1 MLASFDEYTQAV
13 AKLSKYAYAYY
24 VLDDP
29 IASDEEYDILYHE
42 VKAYEDS
49 HPQSISPLS
58 PTQRVGGEVLEEFSK
73 SRHLSRMWSLDDVFS
88 VGEMSEWVD
97 KILKSYPNASFVCS
111 PKFDGA
117 SLNLR
122 YQNGTLISAATRGDG
137 LVGEE
142 VLHNAKTIRS
152 IPLHIPH
159 KELVE
164 IRGEV
169 VIKKDDFESINNE
182 RLQKGE
188 PLFANPR
195 NAAAGSLRQLD
206 SAITAKRKLLFVPW
220 GIGTTSSETKSG
232 EVDLS
237 QTKSNKAKT
246 NEAKS
251 NEADLGKTNSNSKL
265 DFALLDSSFY
275 GAMRQI
281 QDFGFAPFL
290 GDLAVAKDA
299 QEIHAHYEKLKSKRD
314 DFEMLLDGM
323 VIMLDSFASQAQ
335 LGWTSKSPRFAC
347 AYKFPALEKITK
359 ILSITHQVGRT
370 GVITPVAELEPVE
383 IEGAKIS
390 RATLHNYAEIAKK
403 DIQINDFVVL
413 IRSGDV
419 IPKIIKS
426 IPTRRDGTQERILP
440 PTHCPICDK
449 ELVKEDIFI
458 RCANLSCQARVKESI
473 VHFASKKALNI
484 DGLGEKIIYLLY
496 DMGKISSI
504 LDIYALK
511 REDLA
516 DLEGFKDK
524 KIANLLEAIQA
535 SKGVE
540 LWRVINALGIPNIG
554 EWASKQLASSF
565 GVEFYTKSK
574 DEILAINGFGEEM
587 AQSILEF
594 GVINAKIIARILE
607 IISPKVPP
615 LRTINASSVALGGEN
630 QGGGNQGEANTQGG
644 AGNAGN
650 VSNVDNVDNARDLG
664 QIFAGKTFVITGT
677 LSRPRDE
684 IKQMLESLG
693 ARVSGS
699 VSAKTDFVLCGES
712 AGSKEAK
719 ARALGVKIINEAEL
733 GNMLA

>member
-88 VGEMSEWVD
+88 EGKMSEWVD

-169 VIKKDDFESINNE
+169 VIKKEDFESINSE

-220 GIGTTSSETKSG
+220 GIGTISSETKSS
-232 EVDLS
+232 EVDSS
-237 QTKSNKAKT
+237 QTNPNEVDSS
-246 NEAKS
+246 EAKS
-251 NEADLGKTNSNSKL
+251 NEADLDKTNSNAKL
-265 DFALLDSSFY
+265 DFTLLDSSFY

-299 QEIHAHYEKLKSKRD
+299 REIHAHYEKLKSKRD

-390 RATLHNYAEIAKK
+390 RATLHNHAEIAKK

-426 IPTRRDGTQERILP
+426 IPARRNGTQVRILP

-504 LDIYALK
+504 LDIYELK

-524 KIANLLEAIQA
+524 KITNLLEAIQA

-565 GVEFYTKSK
+565 GVEFYTRSK

-615 LRTINASSVALGGEN
+615 LRVISDSSGDFGSGN
-630 QGGGNQGEANTQGG
+630 QGGKNQGEASTQGG
-644 AGNAGN
+644 VGKA
-650 VSNVDNVDNARDLG
+650 SNVDNERDLG

-719 ARALGVKIINEAEL
+719 ARALGVKIISEAEL
-733 GNMLA
+733 ENML

>member
-49 HPQSISPLS
+49 YPQSISPLS
-58 PTQRVGGEVLEEFSK
+58 PTQRVGGEVLDEFSK

-169 VIKKDDFESINNE
+169 VIKKEDFEAINNE

-220 GIGTTSSETKSG
+220 GIGTISSEI
-232 EVDLS
+232 
-237 QTKSNKAKT
+237 KT
-246 NEAKS
+246 NEADSSKAKS
-251 NEADLGKTNSNSKL
+251 NEADLGKTSPNSKL
-265 DFALLDSSFY
+265 DFTLLDSSFY

-290 GDLAVAKDA
+290 GDLAVVKDA
-299 QEIHAHYEKLKSKRD
+299 REIHAHYERLKSKRD

-504 LDIYALK
+504 LDIYTLK

-607 IISPKVPP
+607 IISPKVPQ
-615 LRTINASSVALGGEN
+615 LRTINASSGALGGEN
-630 QGGGNQGEANTQGG
+630 QGGGNQGEASTQSS
-644 AGNAGN
+644 AGNA
-650 VSNVDNVDNARDLG
+650 SNVDNVDNARDLG

-733 GNMLA
+733 GNMLV

>member
-88 VGEMSEWVD
+88 EGEMSEWVD

-169 VIKKDDFESINNE
+169 VIKKEDFETINSE

-188 PLFANPR
+188 ALFANPR

-220 GIGTTSSETKSG
+220 GIGTISSEANPNGADSSQTNPN

-237 QTKSNKAKT
+237 
-246 NEAKS
+246 EAKS
-251 NEADLGKTNSNSKL
+251 NEADLDKTNPNSKL
-265 DFALLDSSFY
+265 DFAPLDSSFY

-299 QEIHAHYEKLKSKRD
+299 REIHAHYEKLKSKRD
-314 DFEMLLDGM
+314 SFEMLLDGM

-426 IPTRRDGTQERILP
+426 IPTRRDGTQVRILP

-511 REDLA
+511 KEDLA

-524 KIANLLEAIQA
+524 KITNLLEAIQA

-615 LRTINASSVALGGEN
+615 LKMISDSSGDFGSGNQGGEN
-630 QGGGNQGEANTQGG
+630 QGEASTQGG
-644 AGNAGN
+644 VGKASNAG
-650 VSNVDNVDNARDLG
+650 DLG

-719 ARALGVKIINEAEL
+719 ARALGVKIISEAEL
-733 GNMLA
+733 ENML

>member
-88 VGEMSEWVD
+88 KGEMSEWVD

-152 IPLHIPH
+152 IPLHIPY

-169 VIKKDDFESINNE
+169 VIKKEDFESINNE

-220 GIGTTSSETKSG
+220 GIGTISSETKSS
-232 EVDLS
+232 EVDSS
-237 QTKSNKAKT
+237 QKNPNEVDSS
-246 NEAKS
+246 EAKS
-251 NEADLGKTNSNSKL
+251 NEADLDKTNPNSKL

-275 GAMRQI
+275 GAMKQI

-299 QEIHAHYEKLKSKRD
+299 REIHAHYEKLKSKRD

-426 IPTRRDGTQERILP
+426 IPARRDGTQSRIIP

-504 LDIYALK
+504 LDIYELK

-524 KIANLLEAIQA
+524 KITNLLEAIQA

-565 GVEFYTKSK
+565 GVEFYTRSK

-615 LRTINASSVALGGEN
+615 LRVMSDSSGAFGSGN
-630 QGGGNQGEANTQGG
+630 QGGGNQGEASTHGG
-644 AGNAGN
+644 VGKA
-650 VSNVDNVDNARDLG
+650 SNVDNERDLG

-699 VSAKTDFVLCGES
+699 VSAKTDFVLCGDS

-733 GNMLA
+733 ENML

>member
-24 VLDDP
+24 VLDEP
-29 IASDEEYDILYHE
+29 IASDEEYDILYHQ
-42 VKAYEDS
+42 VKSYEDS
-49 HPQSISPLS
+49 HPECISPLS

-88 VGEMSEWVD
+88 EGEMSEWVG

-122 YQNGTLISAATRGDG
+122 YENGTLISAATRGDG

-159 KELVE
+159 KDLVE

-169 VIKKDDFESINNE
+169 VIKKEDFEAINNE

-220 GIGTTSSETKSG
+220 GIGTKS
-232 EVDLS
+232 S
-237 QTKSNKAKT
+237 QTKSS
-246 NEAKS
+246 EVKS
-251 NEADLGKTNSNSKL
+251 SQNQNL
-265 DFALLDSSFY
+265 DFAPLDSSFY

-299 QEIHAHYEKLKSKRD
+299 KEIQAHYENLKSKRD
-314 DFEMLLDGM
+314 SFEMLLDGM

-426 IPTRRDGTQERILP
+426 IPARRDGTQVSILP
-440 PTHCPICDK
+440 PTRCPICDK

-511 REDLA
+511 REDLE

-524 KIANLLEAIQA
+524 KIANLLESIQA

-554 EWASKQLASSF
+554 EWASKQLANRF
-565 GVEFYTKSK
+565 GVEFHTKNK
-574 DEILAINGFGEEM
+574 DEILSINGFGEEM

-594 GVINAKIIARILE
+594 ALINEKIIARILE

-615 LRTINASSVALGGEN
+615 LKMISDSSGTLGGEN
-630 QGGGNQGEANTQGG
+630 QGWGNQGEASTQSG
-644 AGNAGN
+644 AGNA
-650 VSNVDNVDNARDLG
+650 SNVDNAHDLG

-712 AGSKEAK
+712 AGSKESK
-719 ARALGVKIINEAEL
+719 ARALGVKIISEAEL
-733 GNMLA
+733 ENMLNAK

>member
-169 VIKKDDFESINNE
+169 VIKKEDFESINNE

-220 GIGTTSSETKSG
+220 GIGTISSETKSG

-237 QTKSNKAKT
+237 QTNPNEVDSSET
-246 NEAKS
+246 NPNA
-251 NEADLGKTNSNSKL
+251 KL
-265 DFALLDSSFY
+265 DFVPLDSSFY
-275 GAMRQI
+275 GAMKQI

-299 QEIHAHYEKLKSKRD
+299 REIHAHYEKLKSKRD

-426 IPTRRDGTQERILP
+426 IPTRRNGTQERILP

-524 KIANLLEAIQA
+524 KISNLLEAIQA

-615 LRTINASSVALGGEN
+615 LKMINASSENLGSKN
-630 QGGGNQGEANTQGG
+630 QGGGNQGEASTQSG
-644 AGNAGN
+644 AGNT
-650 VSNVDNVDNARDLG
+650 SNVDNVGNVDNTRDLG

-733 GNMLA
+733 ENML

>member
-88 VGEMSEWVD
+88 EGEMSEWVD

-152 IPLHIPH
+152 IPLHIPY

-169 VIKKDDFESINNE
+169 VIKKEDFESINNE

-220 GIGTTSSETKSG
+220 GIGTISSETKSS
-232 EVDLS
+232 EVDSS
-237 QTKSNKAKT
+237 QTNP
-246 NEAKS
+246 NEVDS
-251 NEADLGKTNSNSKL
+251 SEANSNAKL
-265 DFALLDSSFY
+265 DFAPLDSSFY
-275 GAMRQI
+275 GAMKQI

-299 QEIHAHYEKLKSKRD
+299 REIHAHYEKLKSKRD

-426 IPTRRDGTQERILP
+426 IPARRNGTQSRILP

-511 REDLA
+511 KEDLE

-524 KIANLLEAIQA
+524 KITNLLEAIQA

-554 EWASKQLASSF
+554 EWASKQLANSF
-565 GVEFYTKSK
+565 GVEFYTRSK

-615 LRTINASSVALGGEN
+615 LRVISDSSGDFGSGN
-630 QGGGNQGEANTQGG
+630 QGGGNQGEASTQGG
-644 AGNAGN
+644 VGKASNAG
-650 VSNVDNVDNARDLG
+650 DLG

-719 ARALGVKIINEAEL
+719 ARALGVKIISEAEL
-733 GNMLA
+733 ENML

>member
-1 MLASFDEYTQAV
+1 MLTSFDEYTQAV
-13 AKLSKYAYAYY
+13 EKLSKYAYAYY

-42 VKAYEDS
+42 VKAYES
-49 HPQSISPLS
+49 SYPESISPLS

-88 VGEMSEWVD
+88 EGEMSEWVN

-122 YQNGTLISAATRGDG
+122 YENGTLISAATRGDG

-169 VIKKDDFESINNE
+169 VIKKEDFESINSE

-220 GIGTTSSETKSG
+220 GIGTNS
-232 EVDLS
+232 S
-237 QTKSNKAKT
+237 QTNPNEANSNQIDLAQAGLHEGKSNV
-246 NEAKS
+246 
-251 NEADLGKTNSNSKL
+251 KL
-265 DFALLDSSFY
+265 DSTLLDSSFY
-275 GAMRQI
+275 GAMRKI

-299 QEIHAHYEKLKSKRD
+299 KEIYSHYEKLKSKRD

-323 VIMLDSFASQAQ
+323 VIMLDSFESQAH

-390 RATLHNYAEIAKK
+390 RATLHNYTEIAKK

-426 IPTRRDGTQERILP
+426 IPARRDGTQSRIVP

-458 RCANLSCQARVKESI
+458 RCANLSCQARLKESI

-511 REDLA
+511 REDLE

-524 KIANLLEAIQA
+524 KISNLLEAIQA

-554 EWASKQLASSF
+554 EWASKQLANSF

-615 LRTINASSVALGGEN
+615 LRAIESTSGALGGN
-630 QGGGNQGEANTQGG
+630 STSDSASRASTQG
-644 AGNAGN
+644 NE
-650 VSNVDNVDNARDLG
+650 SDLG
-664 QIFAGKTFVITGT
+664 GLGGLRQIFAGKTFVITGV

-719 ARALGVKIINEAEL
+719 AHSLGVKIISEAEL
-733 GNMLA
+733 KNMLS

>member
-49 HPQSISPLS
+49 HPKSISPLS

-169 VIKKDDFESINNE
+169 VIKKEDFESINNE
-182 RLQKGE
+182 RLQKGK

-220 GIGTTSSETKSG
+220 GIGTISSETKTN
-232 EVDLS
+232 EVDSS
-237 QTKSNKAKT
+237 QT
-246 NEAKS
+246 KS

-275 GAMRQI
+275 GAMKQI

-290 GDLAVAKDA
+290 GDLAVVKDV

-554 EWASKQLASSF
+554 EWASKQLANSF

-607 IISPKVPP
+607 IISPKVPQ
-615 LRTINASSVALGGEN
+615 LKMIGASSGALGSKN
-630 QGGGNQGEANTQGG
+630 QGGGNQGEASTQSG
-644 AGNAGN
+644 AGNA
-650 VSNVDNVDNARDLG
+650 SNVDNLDNARDLG

-733 GNMLA
+733 ENML

>member
-73 SRHLSRMWSLDDVFS
+73 SKHLSRMWSLDDVFS

-169 VIKKDDFESINNE
+169 VIKKEDFESINNE

-220 GIGTTSSETKSG
+220 GIGTISSETKS
-232 EVDLS
+232 S
-237 QTKSNKAKT
+237 QTNP
-246 NEAKS
+246 NEANLSKAKS
-251 NEADLGKTNSNSKL
+251 NDLSKTNSNSKL
-265 DFALLDSSFY
+265 DFTLLDSSFY

-426 IPTRRDGTQERILP
+426 IPTRRDGTQSRILP

-524 KIANLLEAIQA
+524 KINNLLEAIQA

-615 LRTINASSVALGGEN
+615 LKMIGASSGALGGEN

-650 VSNVDNVDNARDLG
+650 VDNARDLG
-664 QIFAGKTFVITGT
+664 RIFAGKTFVITGT

-733 GNMLA
+733 ENMLV

>member
-169 VIKKDDFESINNE
+169 VIKKEDFESINNE

-220 GIGTTSSETKSG
+220 GIGTISSETKTN
-232 EVDLS
+232 EVGSS
-237 QTKSNKAKT
+237 QTKSN
-246 NEAKS
+246 EAES
-251 NEADLGKTNSNSKL
+251 NEAELGKTNSNSKL

-299 QEIHAHYEKLKSKRD
+299 REIHTHYEKLKSKRD

-496 DMGKISSI
+496 DMDKISSI

-565 GVEFYTKSK
+565 GVDFYTKSK

-607 IISPKVPP
+607 IISPKVPL
-615 LRTINASSVALGGEN
+615 LRTINTSSGDLGGEN
-630 QGGGNQGEANTQGG
+630 QGEGNQGEASTQGG
-644 AGNAGN
+644 AGNA
-650 VSNVDNVDNARDLG
+650 SNVDNARDLG

-733 GNMLA
+733 ENML

>member
-49 HPQSISPLS
+49 HPKNISPLS

-88 VGEMSEWVD
+88 EGEMSEWVD
-97 KILKSYPNASFVCS
+97 KILKSYPNSSFVCS

-159 KELVE
+159 KDLIE

-169 VIKKDDFESINNE
+169 VIKKEDFESINNE

-206 SAITAKRKLLFVPW
+206 SGITAKRKLLFVPW
-220 GIGTTSSETKSG
+220 GIGIVSSET
-232 EVDLS
+232 
-237 QTKSNKAKT
+237 
-246 NEAKS
+246 KS
-251 NEADLGKTNSNSKL
+251 NEADLGKADSNSKL
-265 DFALLDSSFY
+265 DFAPLDSSFY

-299 QEIHAHYEKLKSKRD
+299 QEIHTHYEKLKSKRD
-314 DFEMLLDGM
+314 SFEMLLDGM

-426 IPTRRDGTQERILP
+426 IPARRDGTQVRILP

-524 KIANLLEAIQA
+524 KITNLLEAIEA

-565 GVEFYTKSK
+565 GVEFHTKNK

-615 LRTINASSVALGGEN
+615 LKMISDSSGTLGSEN
-630 QGGGNQGEANTQGG
+630 KDRSKQGEASTQSG
-644 AGNAGN
+644 AGNA
-650 VSNVDNVDNARDLG
+650 SNVDNVDNARDLG

-719 ARALGVKIINEAEL
+719 ARALGVKIISEAEL
-733 GNMLA
+733 ENML

>member
-159 KELVE
+159 KELLE

-169 VIKKDDFESINNE
+169 VIKKEDFESINNE

-220 GIGTTSSETKSG
+220 GIGTISSETKSG
-232 EVDLS
+232 EVDS
-237 QTKSNKAKT
+237 
-246 NEAKS
+246 NEAKT
-251 NEADLGKTNSNSKL
+251 NEADLGKTNLNSKL

-281 QDFGFAPFL
+281 QNFGFAPFL

-299 QEIHAHYEKLKSKRD
+299 REIHAHYEKLKSKRD

-426 IPTRRDGTQERILP
+426 IPTRRDGTQVRILP

-524 KIANLLEAIQA
+524 KINNLLEAIQA

-615 LRTINASSVALGGEN
+615 LKMISDSSGALGGEN
-630 QGGGNQGEANTQGG
+630 QGWGNQGEANTQGG

-650 VSNVDNVDNARDLG
+650 VSNVDNARDLG

-719 ARALGVKIINEAEL
+719 ARALGVKIIDEVEL
-733 GNMLA
+733 GNML

>member
-88 VGEMSEWVD
+88 EGEMSEWVD

-169 VIKKDDFESINNE
+169 VIKKEDFESINNE

-220 GIGTTSSETKSG
+220 GIGTISSETKSS
-232 EVDLS
+232 EVDSS
-237 QTKSNKAKT
+237 QTNPNEVDSS
-246 NEAKS
+246 EAKS
-251 NEADLGKTNSNSKL
+251 NEADLDKTNPNSKL
-265 DFALLDSSFY
+265 DFAPLDSSFY
-275 GAMRQI
+275 GAMKQI

-299 QEIHAHYEKLKSKRD
+299 REIHAHYEKLKSKRD
-314 DFEMLLDGM
+314 SFEMLLDGM

-426 IPTRRDGTQERILP
+426 IPTRRDGTQVRILP

-484 DGLGEKIIYLLY
+484 DGLGKKIIYLLY

-511 REDLA
+511 KEDLA

-524 KIANLLEAIQA
+524 KITNLLEAIQA

-615 LRTINASSVALGGEN
+615 LRVISDSSGDFGS
-630 QGGGNQGEANTQGG
+630 GNQGEASTQDS
-644 AGNAGN
+644 AGKASNAG
-650 VSNVDNVDNARDLG
+650 DLG

-699 VSAKTDFVLCGES
+699 VSAKTDFVLCGDS

-719 ARALGVKIINEAEL
+719 ARALGVKIISEAEL
-733 GNMLA
+733 ENML

>member
-220 GIGTTSSETKSG
+220 GIGTTSSETKSS
-232 EVDLS
+232 EVDSS
-237 QTKSNKAKT
+237 QTKSN
-246 NEAKS
+246 
-251 NEADLGKTNSNSKL
+251 DLGKTNPNSKL

-299 QEIHAHYEKLKSKRD
+299 REIHAHYEKLKSKRD

-426 IPTRRDGTQERILP
+426 IPTRRDGTQSRILP

-615 LRTINASSVALGGEN
+615 LRTINASSGALGGEN
-630 QGGGNQGEANTQGG
+630 QGEGNQDEASTQS
-644 AGNAGN
+644 NAG
-650 VSNVDNVDNARDLG
+650 NVDNARDLG

-719 ARALGVKIINEAEL
+719 ARTLGVKIIDEAEL
-733 GNMLA
+733 ENML

>member
-88 VGEMSEWVD
+88 EGEMSEWVD
-97 KILKSYPNASFVCS
+97 KILKSYPNSSFVCS

-159 KELVE
+159 KDLVE

-169 VIKKDDFESINNE
+169 VIKKEDFESINNE

-206 SAITAKRKLLFVPW
+206 SGITAKRKLLFIPW
-220 GIGTTSSETKSG
+220 GIGIVSSEANPNVADSSET
-232 EVDLS
+232 
-237 QTKSNKAKT
+237 
-246 NEAKS
+246 KS
-251 NEADLGKTNSNSKL
+251 NEADLGKANSNSKL

-299 QEIHAHYEKLKSKRD
+299 QEIHTHYENLKSKRD
-314 DFEMLLDGM
+314 SFEMLLDGM

-426 IPTRRDGTQERILP
+426 IPARRDGTQVRILP

-524 KIANLLEAIQA
+524 KITNLLEAIEA

-565 GVEFYTKSK
+565 GVEFHTKNK

-615 LRTINASSVALGGEN
+615 LKMISDSSGALGGEN
-630 QGGGNQGEANTQGG
+630 QGGGNQGEVSTQGG
-644 AGNAGN
+644 AGNA
-650 VSNVDNVDNARDLG
+650 SNVNNARDLG

-719 ARALGVKIINEAEL
+719 ARALGIKIISEAEL
-733 GNMLA
+733 ENML

>member
-13 AKLSKYAYAYY
+13 EKLSKYAYAYY

-42 VKAYEDS
+42 VKAYES
-49 HPQSISPLS
+49 SYPESISPLS

-88 VGEMSEWVD
+88 EGEMSEWVN

-122 YQNGTLISAATRGDG
+122 YENGTLISAATRGDG

-169 VIKKDDFESINNE
+169 VIKKEDFESINSE

-220 GIGTTSSETKSG
+220 GIGTNS
-232 EVDLS
+232 S
-237 QTKSNKAKT
+237 QTNPNEANSNQIDLAQAGLHEGKSNV
-246 NEAKS
+246 
-251 NEADLGKTNSNSKL
+251 KL
-265 DFALLDSSFY
+265 DSTLLDSSFY
-275 GAMRQI
+275 GAMRKI

-299 QEIHAHYEKLKSKRD
+299 KEIYSHYEKLKSKRD

-323 VIMLDSFASQAQ
+323 VIMLDSFESQAH

-390 RATLHNYAEIAKK
+390 RATLHNYTEIAKK

-426 IPTRRDGTQERILP
+426 IPARRDGTQSRIVP

-458 RCANLSCQARVKESI
+458 RCANLSCQARLKESI

-511 REDLA
+511 REDLE

-524 KIANLLEAIQA
+524 KISNLLEAIQA

-554 EWASKQLASSF
+554 EWASKQLANSF

-615 LRTINASSVALGGEN
+615 LRAIESTSGALGGN
-630 QGGGNQGEANTQGG
+630 STSDSASRASTQGNESG
-644 AGNAGN
+644 LGG
-650 VSNVDNVDNARDLG
+650 LG
-664 QIFAGKTFVITGT
+664 QIFAGKTFVITGV

-719 ARALGVKIINEAEL
+719 ARSLGVKIISEAEL
-733 GNMLA
+733 KNMLS

>member
-49 HPQSISPLS
+49 HPKNISPLS

-88 VGEMSEWVD
+88 EGEMSEWVD
-97 KILKSYPNASFVCS
+97 KILKSYPNSSFVCS

-159 KELVE
+159 KDLIE

-169 VIKKDDFESINNE
+169 VIKKEDFESINNE

-206 SAITAKRKLLFVPW
+206 SGITAKRKLLFVPW
-220 GIGTTSSETKSG
+220 GIGIVSSET
-232 EVDLS
+232 
-237 QTKSNKAKT
+237 
-246 NEAKS
+246 KS
-251 NEADLGKTNSNSKL
+251 NEADLGKADSNSKL
-265 DFALLDSSFY
+265 DFAPLDSSFY

-290 GDLAVAKDA
+290 GDLAVAKNA

-314 DFEMLLDGM
+314 SFEMLLDGM

-426 IPTRRDGTQERILP
+426 IPARRDGTQVRILP

-524 KIANLLEAIQA
+524 KITNLLEAIEA

-565 GVEFYTKSK
+565 GVEFHTKNK

-615 LRTINASSVALGGEN
+615 LKMISASSGALGGEN
-630 QGGGNQGEANTQGG
+630 QGGGNQGEVSTQGG
-644 AGNAGN
+644 AGNA
-650 VSNVDNVDNARDLG
+650 SNVNNARDLG

-719 ARALGVKIINEAEL
+719 ARALGVKIISEAEL
-733 GNMLA
+733 ENML

>member
-24 VLDDP
+24 VLDEP
-29 IASDEEYDILYHE
+29 IASDEEYDILYHQ
-42 VKAYEDS
+42 VKSYEDS
-49 HPQSISPLS
+49 HPECISPLS

-88 VGEMSEWVD
+88 EGEMSEWVG

-122 YQNGTLISAATRGDG
+122 YENGTLISAATRGDG

-159 KELVE
+159 KDLVE

-169 VIKKDDFESINNE
+169 VIKKEDFEAINNE

-220 GIGTTSSETKSG
+220 GIGTSQSKSSQS
-232 EVDLS
+232 
-237 QTKSNKAKT
+237 KT
-246 NEAKS
+246 Q
-251 NEADLGKTNSNSKL
+251 EADLKENASEAISNEMDLLNAKSSQNQNL
-265 DFALLDSSFY
+265 DFAFLDSSFY

-299 QEIHAHYEKLKSKRD
+299 KEIRAHYENLKSKRD
-314 DFEMLLDGM
+314 SFEMLLDGM

-426 IPTRRDGTQERILP
+426 IPARRDGTQVSILP
-440 PTHCPICDK
+440 PTRCPICDK

-504 LDIYALK
+504 LDIYELK
-511 REDLA
+511 KEDLE

-524 KIANLLEAIQA
+524 KISNLLESIQA

-554 EWASKQLASSF
+554 EWASKQLANRF
-565 GVEFYTKSK
+565 GVEFHTKNK
-574 DEILAINGFGEEM
+574 DEILSINGFGEEM

-594 GVINAKIIARILE
+594 ALINEKIIARILE

-615 LRTINASSVALGGEN
+615 LKAINASSGNLDFGGEN
-630 QGGGNQGEANTQGG
+630 NSGINEGEENNGGVSSQSTS
-644 AGNAGN
+644 AGN
-650 VSNVDNVDNARDLG
+650 VSDLR

-712 AGSKEAK
+712 AGSKESK
-719 ARALGVKIINEAEL
+719 ARALGVKIISEAEL
-733 GNMLA
+733 ENML